1 MADSSPQPGFFRYH
15 RSPRPPLSSDSPNVG
30 ESAAWRTGFHP
41 FLADAIRRVFGI
53 DLRALAVLRIG
64 TGILLLVDLCQRVRD
79 LSAFYSD
86 AGVMPRSMLIERV
99 TESPWCMS
107 FHLMSGQPTVELALL
122 LASAIC
128 STALMAGFRTRLFT
142 ILAWIFLLSLQYRN
156 PIVLQGGDVLLRMI
170 LFWGIFLPWGER
182 FSVSNDPA
190 PVHQEETLV
199 SAATAALLLQ
209 ICFVYWFSACLKSD
223 PSWRRDFTAVYAA
236 FSLDHFAK
244 PLAKLLL
251 PCHRVLRFLTAG
263 SFWLEAFGP
272 AIGLL
277 GGVITWRIRAAAV
290 FAFIGFHALMALCL
304 ELGLFPAVCSA
315 AWLVFLPS
323 QFWDWVETRLGAFSA
338 PSRIAASLFG
348 SLCFPSC
355 RRSLAGQPLT
365 ARRRPLQ
372 AGVKSSLAALF
383 LLYVFLW
390 NLRTTDQRRFEKYL
404 PHSLDWIG
412 WISGMAQVWDMFS
425 PSPLME
431 GGWFV
436 MPAQL
441 ANGKEVDVFRNGAS
455 VSWKKP
461 ALVSS
466 MYKNDRWRKYM
477 VVIAAAANTSLRPPL
492 GGYLCRRWNATH
504 SKEEQITTLRII
516 LMEQDTLP
524 ERGYTV
530 PRPILLWSGR

>member
-1 MADSSPQPGFFRYH
+1 MEDSSPQPRLLRYY
-15 RSPRPPLSSDSPNVG
+15 RSPRPPRSSDSQSMEERG
-30 ESAAWRTGFHP
+30 AWRTGFRP
-41 FLADAIRRVFGI
+41 FLAETVRRVFGV
-53 DLRALAVLRIG
+53 DVRALAVLRMG
-64 TGILLLVDLCQRVRD
+64 TGILLLVDLCQRISD
-79 LSAFYSD
+79 LTAFYSD
-86 AGVMPRSMLIERV
+86 GGVMPRSVLIERS
-99 TESPWCMS
+99 TESPWCIS
-107 FHLMSGQPTVELALL
+107 FHLMSGQPAVELALL
-122 LASAIC
+122 LAGAVCSA
-128 STALMAGFRTRLFT
+128 ALVAGFRTRLFT

-156 PIVLQGGDVLLRMI
+156 PMVLQGGDVLLRMI

-182 FSVSNDPA
+182 FSVSGARA
-190 PVHQEETLV
+190 PVHQKEALV

-209 ICFVYWFSACLKSD
+209 ICFVYWFAACLKSD

-236 FSLDHFAK
+236 FSLDHFAR

-263 SFWLEAFGP
+263 SFWLEAVGP

-277 GGVITWRIRAAAV
+277 GAIITWQIRTAV
-290 FAFIGFHALMALCL
+290 VFVFMAFHASMALCL
-304 ELGLFPAVCSA
+304 ELGLFPLICST

-323 QFWDWVETRLGAFSA
+323 PFWDWVERRLGAFST
-338 PSRIAASLFG
+338 PSRIAASLSG
-348 SLCFPSC
+348 SRSFLFC
-355 RRSLAGQPLT
+355 RRWLAGHPLK
-365 ARRRPLQ
+365 ARDRPLM
-372 AGVKSSLAALF
+372 AAMRNTLAALF
-383 LLYVFLW
+383 LVYIFLW

-441 ANGKEVDVFRNGAS
+441 ANGQEVDVFRNGAS
-455 VSWKKP
+455 VSWDKP

-492 GGYLCRRWNATH
+492 GAYLCRRWNATH
-504 SKEEQITTLRII
+504 SKEEQITALRII

-524 ERGYTV
+524 ERGYTA